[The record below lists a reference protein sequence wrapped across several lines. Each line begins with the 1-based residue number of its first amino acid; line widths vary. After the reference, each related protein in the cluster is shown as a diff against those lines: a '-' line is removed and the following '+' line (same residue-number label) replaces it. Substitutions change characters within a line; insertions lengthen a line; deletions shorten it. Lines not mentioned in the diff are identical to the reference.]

1 MARVSYTDLRGNLA
15 KYMDEVCDNRDPLT
29 VTRQNARSVVMISE
43 EEYDSMI
50 ETLHLLRSPANAAH
64 LARGLKEAETG
75 SLIERNIV
83 EPKKKSRRA

>member
-75 SLIERNIV
+75 SLIERDIV

>member
-15 KYMDEVCDNRDPLT
+15 KYMDDVCDNRDPLI

-43 EEYDSMI
+43 EEYEGMV

-64 LARGLKEAETG
+64 LQRGLKEVASG
-75 SLIERNIV
+75 KMIERDVIK
-83 EPKKKSRRA
+83 PIKATGAK